1 MVIKHVKA
9 AIAGIVQ
16 WGAPISIRIPGI
28 ALVFVSFA
36 VPVYA
41 DSFAFTQVTLD
52 WTGLSFSLTGSL
64 TITEIDR
71 PGIGFGSGSGAV
83 ADSLTASSVSNV
95 MPFIT
100 SAIVASP
107 ASRDGHA
114 NAQASTNNGV
124 MSMQSAV
131 ASLEYATSHRGFAN
145 ASSGDLFWFYGSG
158 VGSIVVSTPYTMSV
172 SCGVDDPGNE
182 TALGLASVRLS
193 MGPGVFGGGQAF
205 DSLSC
210 GQQGI
215 GMKSGTL
222 TVERFLDNPTW
233 GPLISIDAFAQ
244 TQSIVTVPEPASLVM
259 VGVGLALVFLKIRS
273 RNT

>member
-1 MVIKHVKA
+1 MQKL
-9 AIAGIVQ
+9 
-16 WGAPISIRIPGI
+16 SI
-28 ALVFVSFA
+28 LVVLFAVSFA

-41 DSFAFTQVTLD
+41 DSFAFSQLTLD

-64 TITEIDR
+64 TVTEIDR
-71 PGIGFGSGSGAV
+71 PGGSFGSSSAAR
-83 ADSLTASSVSNV
+83 ADSLIETSMSIV

-100 SAIVASP
+100 SAFVASP
-107 ASRDGHA
+107 ASSDGHA
-114 NAQASTNNGV
+114 NAQAFTNNGL
-124 MSMQSAV
+124 MSAQSD
-131 ASLEYATSHRGFAN
+131 ASSLGYATSHRAV
-145 ASSGDLFWFYGSG
+145 ASTFSSDLFWFYGSG

-193 MGPGVFGGGQAF
+193 MAPGASEQGQAF

-233 GPLISIDAFAQ
+233 GPLTGISALTI
-244 TQSIVTVPEPASLVM
+244 TQSITTVPEPASVVM
-259 VGVGLALVFLKIRS
+259 VGVGLALLFLKIRS
-273 RNT
+273 RNA